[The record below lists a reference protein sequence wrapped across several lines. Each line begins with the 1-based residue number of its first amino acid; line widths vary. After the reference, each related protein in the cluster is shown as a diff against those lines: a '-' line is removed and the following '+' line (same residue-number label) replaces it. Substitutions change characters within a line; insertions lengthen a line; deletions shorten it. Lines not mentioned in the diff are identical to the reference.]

1 MLHPNESLATST
13 SLSSGMADLSI
24 RFLTS
29 AGTGCHLRLLVAQR
43 GELLLLLPLKV
54 LIPRSLLTAASA
66 HQMDIVCGPHGRSE
80 TPDHVKHC
88 LTRNLETRQF
98 PGSPLLSGGIF
109 LAPFCL
115 SICLHFLSLTL
126 IHLRPPQEGVSG
138 KLGFQPGPPP
148 HAPGGRASSGL
159 HHVSQVP
166 ASRFRNWLSR
176 GRCPD
181 PGPFPR
187 CEHSHFGHCQ
197 ATNGTSL
204 NRRLGTEAGLVGSG
218 DCSLQDEPLGFRTR
232 QQTPHPPGLAGAFPR
247 LSTGIRRPEDSAHSG
262 SVVIG
267 RPGRCVI
274 SRGGRKASR

>member
-54 LIPRSLLTAASA
+54 LIPRSLPTAASA
-66 HQMDIVCGPHGRSE
+66 HQTDTVCGPHGRSE

-126 IHLRPPQEGVSG
+126 IHLRAPQEGVSG
-138 KLGFQPGPPP
+138 KLGFQPGPP
-148 HAPGGRASSGL
+148 RTR
-159 HHVSQVP
+159 P
-166 ASRFRNWLSR
+166 AAGPALGYITSL
-176 GRCPD
+176 RCPR
-181 PGPFPR
+181 PGFVTGSHGDGVLTR
-187 CEHSHFGHCQ
+187 AHSHGVNIP
-197 ATNGTSL
+197 T
-204 NRRLGTEAGLVGSG
+204 LV
-218 DCSLQDEPLGFRTR
+218 TAK
-232 QQTPHPPGLAGAFPR
+232 PPMGP
-247 LSTGIRRPEDSAHSG
+247 P
-262 SVVIG
+262 
-267 RPGRCVI
+267 
-274 SRGGRKASR
+274 